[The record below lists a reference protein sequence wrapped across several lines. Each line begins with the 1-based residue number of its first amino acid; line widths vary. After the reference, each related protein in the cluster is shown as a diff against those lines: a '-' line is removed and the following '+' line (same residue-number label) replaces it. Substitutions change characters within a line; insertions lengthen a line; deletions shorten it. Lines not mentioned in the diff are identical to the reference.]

1 VSIPTWF
8 PPAMILLVTLAIV
21 RIAKKLHA
29 MELAKMVGHKDLRMT
44 LNVYYKIDPEEIAR
58 KL

>member
-1 VSIPTWF
+1 
-8 PPAMILLVTLAIV
+8 MILLVTLAIV